1 MAVYFC
7 RRRVGIVCE
16 ACILSTAQ
24 TPDRLP
30 LTRIQ
35 RLIGGYMLQSKRTK
49 ANGYLTVRAD
59 LTELNGMRK
68 AYCKQVKVRAATND
82 FFIAAIARAI
92 EAFPL
97 MAAAFSKDGDHLII
111 SDKIGVGFAVAAPH
125 GLVVPVVQDVRHK
138 TLPQLAE
145 DSESLIKKARS
156 NKLVPDDF
164 DGANIVLT
172 GLGMYGVESFYA
184 ISPLS
189 ALGIVSIGNIED
201 VIVPVEGGFVTR
213 KMMYV
218 SLAFDQ
224 CIVDAFYAAQFLR
237 HIVSSLQAPWSLTET
252 AKNF

>member
-1 MAVYFC
+1 M
-7 RRRVGIVCE
+7 
-16 ACILSTAQ
+16 STVQ
-24 TPDRLP
+24 PSDRLP

-68 AYCKQVKVRAATND
+68 LYCKQVGVRATTND
-82 FFIAAIARAI
+82 FFIAAISRAI
-92 EAFPL
+92 AAYPL
-97 MAAAFSKDGDHLII
+97 MAATFSKDGQYLHI
-111 SDKIGVGFAVAAPH
+111 SEKIGVGFAVAAPQ

-145 DSESLIKKARS
+145 DSENLLKKARS
-156 NKLVPDDF
+156 NKLIPDDF

-184 ISPLS
+184 ISPPS

-201 VIVPVEGGFVTR
+201 VIVPTEGGFVTR

-237 HIVSSLQAPWSLTET
+237 HITDALQDPWSLT
-252 AKNF
+252 

>member
-1 MAVYFC
+1 
-7 RRRVGIVCE
+7 
-16 ACILSTAQ
+16 
-24 TPDRLP
+24 
-30 LTRIQ
+30 
-35 RLIGGYMLQSKRTK
+35 MLQSKRTK

-59 LTELNGMRK
+59 LTELTGMRK
-68 AYCKQVKVRAATND
+68 LYCKQVNVRATTND

-92 EAFPL
+92 AAFPL
-97 MAAAFSKDGDHLII
+97 MAAAFSKDGQCLHL
-111 SDKIGVGFAVAAPH
+111 SEKIGVGFAVAAPQ
-125 GLVVPVVQDVRHK
+125 GLVVPVVQDVGHK

-145 DSESLIKKARS
+145 DSENLLKKARS
-156 NKLVPDDF
+156 NKLAPDDF

-201 VIVPVEGGFVTR
+201 VIVPTEGGFVTQKR
-213 KMMYV
+213 MYV

-237 HIVSSLQAPWSLTET
+237 HITDALQRPWSLT
-252 AKNF
+252 